1 VTRIA
6 VFAKQP
12 LPGRV
17 KTRLIPALGAEG
29 AARLAAAMLDR
40 TIEEALA
47 TGLPVELC
55 GDPDAAGWY
64 EGPAEPGAQ
73 GEGDLGE
80 RLARAARRAIAGGD
94 NVLLIGADC
103 PSLDRHR
110 LRAAARAL
118 ESHHAVLHPAA
129 DGGYVLLGL
138 GRFDASLFD
147 AMPWST
153 AGVAAETVAR
163 IAALGWSLD
172 LRETLRDVDE
182 PADLDPM
189 PLDRAKAAPLC
200 TDDGT

>member
-1 VTRIA
+1 MTRIV

-29 AARLAAAMLDR
+29 AARLAQEMLDR

-55 GDPDAAGWY
+55 GDPDAAAWY
-64 EGPAEPGAQ
+64 DGPAEAGAQ

-80 RLARAARRAIAGGD
+80 RLARSARRALAAGDG
-94 NVLLIGADC
+94 VLLIGTDC

-138 GRFDASLFD
+138 GRFDPSLFE

-153 AGVAAETVAR
+153 PEVAAETVAR

-189 PLDRAKAAPLC
+189 ALDRAKAAPLC